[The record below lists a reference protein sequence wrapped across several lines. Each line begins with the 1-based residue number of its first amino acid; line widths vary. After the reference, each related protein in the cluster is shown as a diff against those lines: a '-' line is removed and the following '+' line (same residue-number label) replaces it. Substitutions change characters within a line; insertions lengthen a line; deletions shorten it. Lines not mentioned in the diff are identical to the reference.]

1 MDVKN
6 AELIVLSKASK
17 ISSINICD
25 KKNIYLQIKFYDS
38 CNLQNNTI
46 FKNSI
51 HLFGKDN
58 LSYYLSLQ
66 QLIKEEIKA
75 EWFCPKCQYKQT
87 VIKTKEINILPN
99 ILIIHLNIVG
109 TIITNKSIDYPLNDL
124 EIEKEKYDLIAI
136 ANNDRCDRNYTAY
149 TKSDNKWSKFDGLHV
164 DELNEE
170 DVIYNKNAYVL
181 FYQRQNINDNN

>member
-1 MDVKN
+1 MGERFTEFKGKQFELFIMDVKN

-51 HLFGKDN
+51 HLFVKDN

-149 TKSDNKWSKFDGLHV
+149 KKK
-164 DELNEE
+164 
-170 DVIYNKNAYVL
+170 
-181 FYQRQNINDNN
+181 RQ